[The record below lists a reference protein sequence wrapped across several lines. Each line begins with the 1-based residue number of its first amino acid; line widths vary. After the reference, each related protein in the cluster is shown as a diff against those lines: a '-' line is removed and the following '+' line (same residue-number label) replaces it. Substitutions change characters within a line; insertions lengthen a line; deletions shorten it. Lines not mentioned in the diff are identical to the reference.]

1 MEDSNAGKNEELA
14 ISDIK
19 LCTTKNNQGVGAIQR
34 ARDLKGKFVART
46 GAVTRADT
54 KEAMDWLVSKD
65 ESGKSVAQRLREH
78 LFEAAMK
85 CEGRDV
91 GAAVKTMLGFDEVS
105 GMQASRKALLAD
117 DSHIVP
123 ILKIIINSPTLMN
136 PEIID
141 GDNPAPA
148 KTQPSFAATEPKPAP
163 YIDAEYV
170 TNARKPKKGRKPW
183 EEFNPEPAP
192 APAPKPE
199 PAHVP
204 NALDILEARRADA
217 LKRGPQR

>member
-1 MEDSNAGKNEELA
+1 
-14 ISDIK
+14 
-19 LCTTKNNQGVGAIQR
+19 
-34 ARDLKGKFVART
+34 
-46 GAVTRADT
+46 
-54 KEAMDWLVSKD
+54 
-65 ESGKSVAQRLREH
+65 
-78 LFEAAMK
+78 
-85 CEGRDV
+85 
-91 GAAVKTMLGFDEVS
+91 
-105 GMQASRKALLAD
+105 MQASRKALLAD

>member
-78 LFEAAMK
+78 IFEASLK
-85 CEGRDV
+85 CEGKDL
-91 GAAVKTMLGFDEVS
+91 GAAVKGLLALDEVS

-117 DSHIVP
+117 DSHIIPV
-123 ILKIIINSPTLMN
+123 LKIIINSPTLMN

-148 KTQPSFAATEPKPAP
+148 KTQPSFAATEPAQAP

-170 TNARKPKKGRKPW
+170 TNARKPKKGRKSY
-183 EEFNPEPAP
+183 EEFSPEATPV
-192 APAPKPE
+192 PAPKPD
-199 PAHVP
+199 PPHVP
-204 NALDILEARRADA
+204 NALEIRQMNESQG
-217 LKRGPQR
+217 KG